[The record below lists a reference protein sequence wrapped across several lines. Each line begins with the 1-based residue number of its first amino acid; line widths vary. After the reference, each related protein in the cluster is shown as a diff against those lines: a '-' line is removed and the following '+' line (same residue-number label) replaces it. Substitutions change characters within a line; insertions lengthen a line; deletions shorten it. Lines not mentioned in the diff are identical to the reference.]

1 MVGINSKEGKIPM
14 DNKNIGK
21 RKNTMTH
28 KLISKIGLE
37 KIEAIWVKN
46 GMYKGAEELSKMLDE
61 YVSFSTLRYLSQ
73 RFDWR
78 RPIHPNSPIL
88 IGIKRGSVKAS
99 YYKHLIFPEE
109 ITKNE
114 QSK

>member
-1 MVGINSKEGKIPM
+1 M
-14 DNKNIGK
+14 DNKK
-21 RKNTMTH
+21 QNTMTQ

-37 KIEAIWVKN
+37 KIEQLWVQY
-46 GMYKGAEELSKMLDE
+46 GCYKAAEELSKRINE